1 MSDERRK
8 FKRLPINIKL
18 IIESLYKQDA
28 ETVDHLN
35 ETITVTNISKSGIGF
50 ICDHDMPLDYYF
62 NAKII
67 IDDEKYFFSVLKI
80 IRKSS
85 EDNHFNYGC
94 EFVGLADILS
104 RSIDDYEKEIL

>member
-8 FKRLPINIKL
+8 FKRLPVNIKL
-18 IIESLYKQDA
+18 VIESLYKQDA
-28 ETVDHLN
+28 ERVDSLN
-35 ETITVTNISKSGIGF
+35 ESITVTNISKSGIGF
-50 ICDHDMPLDYYF
+50 VSEHDMPLDYYF

-80 IRKSS
+80 IRK
-85 EDNHFNYGC
+85 EDDANHFNYGC

>member
-1 MSDERRK
+1 MSDDKRK
-8 FKRLPINIKL
+8 FKRLPVNIKL
-18 IIESLYKQDA
+18 MIETLYKQDA
-28 ETVDHLN
+28 ESLDDVN
-35 ETITVTNISKSGIGF
+35 ENIVVTNISKSGIGF
-50 ICDHDMPLDYYF
+50 ISEHDMPLEYYF

-80 IRKSS
+80 IRKMD
-85 EDNHFNYGC
+85 EADHFNYGC